1 MATRKKSPER
11 NGFSFPSR
19 KQRDWERE
27 KTGDQI
33 LVIERRLTRV
43 SGDIVTAG
51 NNSLIYTCPAN
62 KRAKIV
68 HAGLSTKLAEGYL
81 QIQIAT
87 GPTYLLHTFVA
98 ASLTF
103 DALFEDGID
112 LEPGN
117 TVTIYCDNTAG
128 NVTTGT
134 LSVIEDDVS
143 PGYLIQL

>member
-1 MATRKKSPER
+1 MATPKKQPPTRK
-11 NGFSFPSR
+11 GFSVPSR
-19 KQRDWERE
+19 KQRDWENE
-27 KTGDQI
+27 KTGDHI
-33 LVIERRLTRV
+33 LVIERRLTRT

-51 NNSLIYTCPAN
+51 NNSLIYTCPQS

-81 QIQIAT
+81 QINIAS

-112 LEPGN
+112 LEPGD
-117 TVTIYCDNTAG
+117 TVTIYCDSTLG

-134 LSVIEDDVS
+134 LAVIEDDVS
-143 PGYLIQL
+143 PGYLF